1 MLYLKQ
7 KSIQSKAFR
16 GPSNYEDKTMLK
28 KTNCCSIISSNISA
42 FINNKTNC
50 CKLTVIIIGLP
61 IVFFCITSL
70 AEDYKISD
78 YLDTKIVLFPIQES
92 TVSGLVDSFIN
103 KFCYR
108 EGQEFKK
115 GDILVEL
122 DNNLY
127 KQSSIKAKAELVGAE
142 ASYKYA
148 NDIYKHNI
156 KLHKQ
161 NAIGSQELDKSKLDK
176 IEAQSNLELAKA
188 NMIIADIK
196 LNSCSIKAPFSGR
209 ITTKELHEYD
219 YVRTG
224 QPILQIINDHKLLA
238 VMYIP
243 SSHIDKIKLG
253 MKIKFKIDET
263 NTECTG
269 KVYEIAGSI
278 DPSSRSFEVKVII
291 DNSNR
296 KLLAGMSGKLLT
308 TY

>member
-1 MLYLKQ
+1 M
-7 KSIQSKAFR
+7 
-16 GPSNYEDKTMLK
+16 
-28 KTNCCSIISSNISA
+28 
-42 FINNKTNC
+42 
-50 CKLTVIIIGLP
+50 IGLP
-61 IVFFCITSL
+61 IIFFCITSL

-92 TVSGLVDSFIN
+92 TVSTLVDSFIN
-103 KFCYR
+103 KFCYK

-115 GDILVEL
+115 GDVLVEL
-122 DNNLY
+122 DDNLY
-127 KQSSIKAKAELVGAE
+127 KQLSIKAKAELVGAE

-156 KLHKQ
+156 KLYKQ

-176 IEAQSNLELAKA
+176 IETLSSLEQAKA
-188 NMIIADIK
+188 DMIIADIK
-196 LNSCSIKAPFSGR
+196 LNSCCIKAPFSGR
-209 ITTKELHEYD
+209 ITTKEIHEYD

-224 QPILQIINDHKLLA
+224 QPIFQIINDHKLLA

-253 MKIKFKIDET
+253 MKIEFKIDET

-269 KVYEIAGSI
+269 KVYEIAGSV
-278 DPSSRSFEVKVII
+278 DPSSRSFEIKAVI
-291 DNSNR
+291 DNTDR

-308 TY
+308 AY